1 MGLCPPPPVVCWEQG
16 FGVAAPSPEIKPFL
30 KGESR
35 AWRGL
40 GQHTPRGGKNTP
52 RPPSFGPHPPSPIP
66 VCHCRGENFPT
77 KTPKSPLFAPKSS
90 PSSERQQDSAG
101 VCAPQ
106 RGPLCHDPKKVP
118 FSSPPPMEEE
128 EERRKRPRWGQSD
141 GRCSLTSSHK
151 NAIRGP
157 PPHTIRG
164 WGRRALGLGGDGG
177 WAVGAVR
184 KKDMKEQWGEYG
196 GVL

>member
-1 MGLCPPPPVVCWEQG
+1 
-16 FGVAAPSPEIKPFL
+16 
-30 KGESR
+30 
-35 AWRGL
+35 
-40 GQHTPRGGKNTP
+40 
-52 RPPSFGPHPPSPIP
+52 
-66 VCHCRGENFPT
+66 
-77 KTPKSPLFAPKSS
+77 
-90 PSSERQQDSAG
+90 
-101 VCAPQ
+101 
-106 RGPLCHDPKKVP
+106 
-118 FSSPPPMEEE
+118 MEEE

-157 PPHTIRG
+157 PPHTVQG